1 MPALKI
7 EKPDEDR
14 KAFDARQL
22 VLHQAAKDAVTF
34 GDLCHGSEPCLLPL
48 TKVCLLCR

>member
-14 KAFDARQL
+14 KAFDARQF
-22 VLHQAAKDAVTF
+22 VLHQAAKDAVSLTA
-34 GDLCHGSEPCLLPL
+34 LCHASFAFHTL
-48 TKVCLLCR
+48 TD